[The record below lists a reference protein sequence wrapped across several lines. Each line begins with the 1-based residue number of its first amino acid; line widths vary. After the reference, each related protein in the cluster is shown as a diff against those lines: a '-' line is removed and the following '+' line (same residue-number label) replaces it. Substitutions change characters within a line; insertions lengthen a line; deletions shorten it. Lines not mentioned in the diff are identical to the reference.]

1 MSNRSAALMSL
12 LLAQMAFGAET
23 LLAFPGAMG
32 AAAAPGRRGGEIVK
46 VTTLAPTGPGASWHS
61 QSGGVI
67 DLAEITLKITA
78 LNLTIA
84 GQTADTRHHADSR

>member
-1 MSNRSAALMSL
+1 V
-12 LLAQMAFGAET
+12 AFA
-23 LLAFPGAMG
+23 
-32 AAAAPGRRGGEIVK
+32 V
-46 VTTLAPTGPGASWHS
+46 
-61 QSGGVI
+61 GGVI